1 MHALARDRLR
11 DFCRV
16 ACRYAASVTATV
28 NSGSSHSNGRRE
40 HIGKDILR
48 QGVLLV
54 ATPVAV
60 LAEPALEHTHS
71 GTHLPRLLTSLTPSA
86 THHVLAVVPADTNLI
101 GATAGV
107 AEMVI
112 GERMGA
118 VNPPCPCPLLSVCC
132 LRASQARLRAVL
144 RVWAPSKSLSRPPT
158 RVARVYVR
166 IVERGGR
173 GEVCGRDARATG
185 WRAARRRIFRYSCVH
200 ISGPH
205 EALGVILGGSD
216 TYG

>member
-1 MHALARDRLR
+1 MPALGRDRLR
-11 DFCRV
+11 DVCRV

-158 RVARVYVR
+158 RVARIYVR
-166 IVERGGR
+166 IVERGGAWR
-173 GEVCGRDARATG
+173 GVR
-185 WRAARRRIFRYSCVH
+185 ARRACDRLACRGAGYFGIHVC
-200 ISGPH
+200 ISRDPMRLW
-205 EALGVILGGSD
+205 A
-216 TYG
+216 

>member
-60 LAEPALEHTHS
+60 LAEPALEHSHS
-71 GTHLPRLLTSLTPSA
+71 GTHLPRLLTSFTPIA
-86 THHVLAVVPADTNLI
+86 TCNVLAVVLADTNLI
-101 GATAGV
+101 SATAGV
-107 AEMVI
+107 PETVNI
-112 GERMGA
+112 GECMGA
-118 VNPPCPCPLLSVCC
+118 ANPPLPIPVAESELLRRVTGPSARCPSSLDTIPGAIETPL
-132 LRASQARLRAVL
+132 
-144 RVWAPSKSLSRPPT
+144 
-158 RVARVYVR
+158 
-166 IVERGGR
+166 
-173 GEVCGRDARATG
+173 
-185 WRAARRRIFRYSCVH
+185 RAARGRCAARGPRGAWRGARARRVCDRLAWR
-200 ISGPH
+200 G
-205 EALGVILGGSD
+205 A
-216 TYG
+216 

>member
-16 ACRYAASVTATV
+16 ACRYATSVTATV

-54 ATPVAV
+54 ASPVAV

-71 GTHLPRLLTSLTPSA
+71 GTQLPQLLTCLTPIA
-86 THHVLAVVPADTNLI
+86 TRHMLAVVPADTNLI

-107 AEMVI
+107 TDTVI
-112 GERMGA
+112 GERLGA
-118 VNPPCPCPLLSVCC
+118 VNPPCACPLLSVCC
-132 LRASQARLRAVL
+132 LRESQARLRAIL
-144 RVWAPSKSLSRPPT
+144 RVRAPPMALSRRPV
-158 RVARVYVR
+158 RAACGYVR
-166 IVERGGR
+166 LVERGES
-173 GEVCGRDARATG
+173 GEVCGRDARASG
-185 WRAARRRIFRYSCVH
+185 WRAEAPD
-200 ISGPH
+200 ISVFMW
-205 EALGVILGGSD
+205 AYLG
-216 TYG
+216 TP